1 MSMEKSKEV
10 NTVHHHSACCL
21 ATLSP
26 LVSIHHIGITLSGVY
41 LHRIKGLGCVKG
53 G

>member
-21 ATLSP
+21 ATLYP
-26 LVSIHHIGITLSGVY
+26 LASIHEIGVMLSGV
-41 LHRIKGLGCVKG
+41 
-53 G
+53 